1 LIGFCARETYNFPY
15 LGADDNM
22 LSNQLGHI
30 ITNQLREQPLVVIP
44 GFGGFVKDHMGAEL
58 DEMRNR
64 IHPPKKTVIFNV
76 RLSHND
82 GLLITAFAIEN
93 EVSYSDADNLLTDAI
108 SELRFRLNNSET
120 IVWDSLGKL
129 KKSIEGSIEFEAMAT
144 PEIQD
149 EFFGLKPVSL
159 SKIEKDN
166 VDKVLELVAADG
178 PVVTKVRTLPIK
190 RIASFAAAAVAV
202 GFLMWMPIQND
213 ALNES
218 KILTHQFNPFP
229 TKTEFFYSARQFDE
243 GWINKGFEREDAL
256 GAKFEKEYLSLYLAK
271 NGAKPIVVK
280 TDAVPSTEV
289 NLEAEQPTTSL
300 NENASSFKVIA
311 ATFST
316 KNEAAD
322 YVAKMIKRGFGAE
335 YAGKDNS
342 GHLVAY
348 GTYGSISDAQKML
361 SSVSLSNKEARIVSG
376 S

>member
-1 LIGFCARETYNFPY
+1 LAHSN
-15 LGADDNM
+15 NM

-64 IHPPKKTVIFNV
+64 IHPPKNTVVFNA

-82 GLLITAFAIEN
+82 GLLITAFATES
-93 EVSYSDADNLLTDAI
+93 EVSYSAADKLLTDAI
-108 SELRFRLNNSET
+108 SELRFRLNNGET
-120 IVWDSLGKL
+120 IVWDGLGNL
-129 KKSIEGSIEFEAMAT
+129 KKSIEGSIEFEAITT

-149 EFFGLKPVSL
+149 EFFGLKPISL
-159 SKIEKDN
+159 SKVEKDN
-166 VDKVLELVAADG
+166 VDKVRELVAADG
-178 PVVTKVRTLPIK
+178 PVATKVRTLPIK
-190 RIASFAAAAVAV
+190 RIATYAAAAVTV
-202 GFLMWMPIQND
+202 GLLMWMPIQNG
-213 ALNES
+213 ALDKG
-218 KILTHQFNPFP
+218 KILAHQFNPFP
-229 TKTEFFYSARQFDE
+229 TNAEVVYSARQFDE

-271 NGAKPIVVK
+271 NAAKPIVVK

-289 NLEAEQPTTSL
+289 HIETEESTSSI
-300 NENASSFKVIA
+300 NENASSFKVLA
-311 ATFST
+311 ATFNT

-322 YVAKMIKRGFGAE
+322 YVAEMIKRGFGAE
-335 YAGKDNS
+335 YAGRDNS

-348 GTYGSISDAQKML
+348 GAYDSLADAKKML